1 LQPERVY
8 EAVVRLLVEKGADIA
23 VKFLGRAKVLH
34 AAALKGQV
42 AMIRLLLRDRGRH
55 WDEG

>member
-1 LQPERVY
+1 
-8 EAVVRLLVEKGADIA
+8 VRLLVEKGADIA